1 MVNWSYILY
10 FVITKLNNLNTIFL
24 DSIFNIFTNFKPILR
39 LCGYQPF
46 FDENDSNLFA
56 LILKGEYQFDS
67 PYWDDISD
75 SAKDFIRHIMCLS
88 TKDRYTCKEALKH
101 PW

>member
-1 MVNWSYILY
+1 VVNWSYILY

-24 DSIFNIFTNFKPILR
+24 DSIFNIFKPILR

>member
-24 DSIFNIFTNFKPILR
+24 DSIFNIFKLILR

>member
-1 MVNWSYILY
+1 LIHLS
-10 FVITKLNNLNTIFL
+10 
-24 DSIFNIFTNFKPILR
+24 R

-46 FDENDSNLFA
+46 YDENDSVLFA

-75 SAKDFIRHIMCLS
+75 SAKDFITHVMCLNV
-88 TKDRYTCKEALKH
+88 DERFTCKEALKH

>member
-1 MVNWSYILY
+1 VVNWSYILY

-24 DSIFNIFTNFKPILR
+24 DSIFNIFKLILR